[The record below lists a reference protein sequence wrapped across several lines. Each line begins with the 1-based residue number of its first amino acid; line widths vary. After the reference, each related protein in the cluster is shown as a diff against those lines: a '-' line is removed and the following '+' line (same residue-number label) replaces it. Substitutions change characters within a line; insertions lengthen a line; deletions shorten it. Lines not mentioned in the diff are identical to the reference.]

1 MKSGAENHNSIVE
14 ILVIGSDPSIVRW
27 VEDTLLAEGMSVAA
41 IEPAE
46 ALSYLDENHADIAI
60 LDVDSNRDLSLELC
74 QVIRGRTMAPL
85 LLLARDAKDS
95 TVARAL
101 EMGADAYAVKPLTN
115 KVLLAQI
122 YALLRWIGLLSPGH
136 AGQVDAGGLVINTH
150 RREVRLNGRPVNLSP
165 TEYKILSCLVN
176 NSGRPLG
183 CSSLVKN
190 VHGYRCRP
198 YEANN
203 ILRVHIHNLRRKI
216 EPDPEKPRFI
226 RTVRGFGYV
235 FERRAHARDK
245 AQTIRS
251 SDRLDNTPNQS
262 AK

>member
-1 MKSGAENHNSIVE
+1 MKNGPENQNSIVE

-27 VEDTLLAEGMSVAA
+27 VEGTLLAEGMSVAA
-41 IEPAE
+41 IESTE
-46 ALSYLDENHADIAI
+46 ALSYLDENHADIII
-60 LDVDSNRDLSLELC
+60 LDVDGNRHVSLELC

-85 LLLARDAKDS
+85 LLLTRDAKDS

-115 KVLLAQI
+115 KVFLAQI

-136 AGQVDAGGLVINTH
+136 AGQVDVGGLVINTH
-150 RREVRLNGRPVNLSP
+150 RREVRLDDRPVNLSP
-165 TEYKILSCLVN
+165 TEYRILSCLVN
-176 NSGRPLG
+176 NAGRPLS

-190 VHGYRCRP
+190 VHGYRCHP
-198 YEANN
+198 EEAKN

-235 FERRAHARDK
+235 FERRGHARNRRGR
-245 AQTIRS
+245 TRT
-251 SDRLDNTPNQS
+251 SDRPDTGINRS
-262 AK
+262 AT

>member
-1 MKSGAENHNSIVE
+1 MKNGAENQNSIVE
-14 ILVIGSDPSIVRW
+14 IVVVGSDPSIVRW
-27 VEDTLLAEGMSVAA
+27 VEGTLLAEGMSVAA

-60 LDVDSNRDLSLELC
+60 LDVDGNRDVSLELC
-74 QVIRGRTMAPL
+74 QVIRGRTTAPL

-115 KVLLAQI
+115 EVFLAQI

-150 RREVRLNGRPVNLSP
+150 RREVRLNDRPVNLSP
-165 TEYKILSCLVN
+165 TEYKILSYLVN
-176 NSGRPLG
+176 NAGRPLS

-190 VHGYRCRP
+190 VHGYRCYP
-198 YEANN
+198 QEANN

-235 FERRAHARDK
+235 FERRGHARDK
-245 AQTIRS
+245 PQRIRA
-251 SDRLDNTPNQS
+251 SDGLDKTVSQS
-262 AK
+262 AT